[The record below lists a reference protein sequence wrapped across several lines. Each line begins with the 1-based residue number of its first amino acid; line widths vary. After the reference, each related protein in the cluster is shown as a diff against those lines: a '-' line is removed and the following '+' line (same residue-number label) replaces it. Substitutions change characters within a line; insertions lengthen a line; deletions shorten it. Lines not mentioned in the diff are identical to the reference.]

1 MTPVNWTPEARS
13 RLEDIEAYIAKDS
26 PAAAQEMV
34 QRILGR
40 TRQLEIAP
48 RWGRPVPD
56 YQQEDLRELLER
68 PYRIIYRVGA
78 ERIAILTVGRISGTR
93 MPNQNGI
100 STFTGTEPNSS
111 VTPCAIEIPQPGRPP

>member
-34 QRILGR
+34 QRILAR

-48 RWGRPVPD
+48 RSGRPVPD
-56 YQQEDLRELLER
+56 YQQEDLRELLGRYHELCSETIARYDGHVAQYLGDGLLVYFGYPQAHEDDGER
-68 PYRIIYRVGA
+68 AARCTAPDARR
-78 ERIAILTVGRISGTR
+78 
-93 MPNQNGI
+93 
-100 STFTGTEPNSS
+100 SS
-111 VTPCAIEIPQPGRPP
+111 DRAR

>member
-48 RWGRPVPD
+48 RSGRPVPD

-68 PYRIIYRVGA
+68 PYRIIYQVGA
-78 ERIAILTVGRISGTR
+78 ERIAILTVMHYRRLLPRKAAILKASEKSDT
-93 MPNQNGI
+93 PA
-100 STFTGTEPNSS
+100 STDTTK
-111 VTPCAIEIPQPGRPP
+111 